1 MAMDIVSGAR
11 RAGRTKSPGH
21 ARRTG
26 RTKSPGH
33 ARRTGFAAPVVPAA
47 PRVPA
52 TPVVPVPAAPHR
64 WPRARCTGRRRPW
77 REDTCR
83 VRGRAGTTDLGLR
96 SCVHAVVRTGRS
108 GPPSGRRFAA
118 WGRL

>member
-1 MAMDIVSGAR
+1 RHRSGLKLPVDTTSRGWGLLLGHQRGPHLATTGDFFMAMDIVSGAR

-64 WPRARCTGRRRPW
+64 
-77 REDTCR
+77 
-83 VRGRAGTTDLGLR
+83 
-96 SCVHAVVRTGRS
+96 
-108 GPPSGRRFAA
+108 
-118 WGRL
+118 